1 MKNKKLFT
9 RALSLM
15 ICMIMVLGSV
25 ALGNN
30 GVSGLL
36 GEIRA
41 SAADYEY
48 VTFPIGNELYMSRS
62 NKKLDKDQ
70 SAETG
75 GHGSY
80 AFDFCNGTKDLK
92 APFTGK
98 VVYKET
104 KDSNTIIFQSKDK
117 VRLANGKTDY
127 VSIVF
132 AHDNDISDVVLFT
145 SSNQKYYKQGEVFYQ
160 QGTYM
165 GGKHGGCG
173 QHSHIEVAIG
183 QYSTISQV
191 RAHGVH
197 ANEAFFIPDS
207 VKITKGYIYESCTG
221 KTIQLNWTRLST
233 AAITSELEMFLNDSL
248 YNYAYNSDFATLDK
262 EHYRTRNSSKYELSV
277 DPSEKIDGYNSLKI
291 KALEAGADQKDLII
305 GTQLQNS
312 NQYGNAGEDG
322 IFIVSFFAKSD
333 VPGAKM
339 YWRWGEESD
348 YDSVQLSTDWEHY
361 SVVLYKKPE
370 YNSNLHPYIDKA
382 CTVWINQFQ
391 VAGDVFFFKPDSGKK
406 VSTIQRKYGQKYGSL
421 PTPTLTGYSF
431 AGWFDRKYGG
441 TQITSTTS
449 AGKNNLRVYAHWNK
463 IEDYNVTLY
472 NNYSEKNYISLAGDN
487 LNENINK
494 YLFSRDSSLY
504 RVTADNNLFQG
515 CKVIKAEGLAVGS
528 AWPKDMCLRTDTNS
542 STKVKGTGDS
552 KSMILSF
559 YAKAEKAGTKL
570 YWRWGYASDL
580 EPISLSTEWK
590 RYSINIPKSADFSES
605 MLLYFDTVGTVWLS
619 QLQLEDGD
627 AATDYVPET
636 SGIFDEFTYS
646 GSFSSSTLSSYVP
659 VREGYDFDGWY
670 TSKVGGA
677 KVTSSNDVALGDV
690 KLYAHWSKSAC
701 KHNYVVVA
709 DTEPTCLNDGSRT
722 FKCSKCGDSYVEAVP
737 APGHKAGEWT
747 VETAAT
753 CTAAG
758 KRVKYCTV
766 CRAVVETETL
776 PAKGHSFGE
785 WKQGAASSC
794 TADGY
799 EYRVCASCGFVE
811 NKNVSGTGHSWA
823 SEYTVDKAATCTEN
837 GSKSIH
843 CTKCTATTNSTVIP
857 AKGHSFGNW
866 RTLNEATCTADG
878 SEIRNCSAC
887 SATEKRTVAA
897 KGHIWQDDFTVD
909 KEATCSETGSKSV
922 HCRNCS
928 ATKYSTEIAKKPHNV
943 VIDNSVSAT
952 CTTAGLTEGSHC
964 LTCGTVI
971 KARTTVPAT
980 GHTDM
985 NNDGLCD
992 KCGKSL
998 APTVYPK
1005 LSIRTPSTTTV
1016 SYGFTLNL
1024 HANVTDLPEGARV
1037 VWSMDG
1043 SGFELIPSSDGMTC
1057 GVKSVS
1063 KGSAT
1068 ITAKVV
1074 DKTGN
1079 AVKDA
1084 NGNEITA
1091 SQQLT
1096 SKAGF
1101 FQKLA
1106 AFFKRLFGSNMVTPY
1121 ALNKLMK

>member
-25 ALGNN
+25 AAGAGGINLFK
-30 GVSGLL
+30 
-36 GEIRA
+36 A
-41 SAADYEY
+41 SAAS
-48 VTFPIGNELYMSRS
+48 TFTPR
-62 NKKLDKDQ
+62 
-70 SAETG
+70 T
-75 GHGSY
+75 
-80 AFDFCNGTKDLK
+80 T
-92 APFTGK
+92 APT
-98 VVYKET
+98 Y
-104 KDSNTIIFQSKDK
+104 D
-117 VRLANGKTDY
+117 
-127 VSIVF
+127 
-132 AHDNDISDVVLFT
+132 
-145 SSNQKYYKQGEVFYQ
+145 KYYKPQSSYNPFAVNYSAYGGNCTWYAWGRAYEITNSYPKLSRGNAGEWWGYNKTNSYYSSGSTPKLGAIACWSGGAGHVAVVESINSDGSFLVSESGWSSTYFRLRTVPKNGYTSGLSFQGFI
-160 QGTYM
+160 YM
-165 GGKHGGCG
+165 GDYTLP
-173 QHSHIEVAIG
+173 SEV
-183 QYSTISQV
+183 
-191 RAHGVH
+191 
-197 ANEAFFIPDS
+197 
-207 VKITKGYIYESCTG
+207 
-221 KTIQLNWTRLST
+221 
-233 AAITSELEMFLNDSL
+233 TSELEMFLNDSL

-291 KALEAGADQKDLII
+291 KALEAGADQKDMII
-305 GTQLQNS
+305 DTQLQNS
-312 NQYGNAGEDG
+312 TTYGNTGNEG
-322 IFIVSFFAKSD
+322 KFIVSFFAKADAAGS
-333 VPGAKM
+333 KM
-339 YWRWGEESD
+339 YWRWGGDPTYKSI
-348 YDSVQLSTDWEHY
+348 SLSTEWEYY
-361 SVVLYKKPE
+361 SVVMDKSPE
-370 YNSNLHPYIDKA
+370 YNFCLHPYIDRT
-382 CTVWINQFQ
+382 CTVWLNQFQ
-391 VAGDVFFFKPDSGKK
+391 VSDDIREFKPDNGKV
-406 VSTIQRKYGQKYGSL
+406 VSTIKANVGQKYGSL
-421 PTPTLTGYSF
+421 PTPTKDGYTF
-431 AGWFDRKYGG
+431 AGWYTLKNGG
-441 TQITSTTS
+441 TRIDSTTS
-449 AGKNNLRVYAHWNK
+449 VRITNLRVYAHWDKNDKNK
-463 IEDYNVTLY
+463 VTLY
-472 NNYSEKNYISLAGDN
+472 NNYSEKNYISGVADSS
-487 LNENINK
+487 NEPINK
-494 YLFSRDSSLY
+494 YLFSRDSSTY
-504 RVTADNNLFQG
+504 RVTIDDDLFQNSN
-515 CKVIKAEGLAVGS
+515 VIKIEGFEKGAS
-528 AWPKDMCLRTDTNS
+528 YPKDMCLITDT
-542 STKVKGTGDS
+542 STSTNDGGVGDE
-552 KSMILSF
+552 KTMTLSF
-559 YAKAEKAGTKL
+559 FAKSNVSNTNM
-570 YWRWGYASDL
+570 YWRWGYNS
-580 EPISLSTEWK
+580 EFKTVSLSTNWK
-590 RYSINIPKSADFSES
+590 QYTIKVPKSKWFSHN
-605 MLLYFDTVGTVWLS
+605 LLPYFDTVGTVWLS

-646 GSFSSSTLSSYVP
+646 GSFSSSTLGSYVP

-690 KLYAHWSKSAC
+690 KLYAHWSKSEC

-709 DTEPTCLNDGSRT
+709 DTEPTCLNDGSKT

-837 GSKSIH
+837 GSRSIH
-843 CTKCTATTNSTVIP
+843 CTKCSATANSTVIP

-909 KEATCSETGSKSV
+909 KEATCSEAGSKSV

-943 VIDNSVSAT
+943 VIDNSVAAT

-998 APTVYPK
+998 VPTVYPK

-1043 SGFELIPSSDGMTC
+1043 SGFELIPSADGMTC

-1074 DKTGN
+1074 DKNGN

-1084 NGNEITA
+1084 NGNEISA

-1101 FQKLA
+1101 FQKIV
-1106 AFFKRLFGSNMVTPY
+1106 AFFKKLFGSNMIIPY
-1121 ALNKLMK
+1121 ALEWIIK

>member
-1 MKNKKLFT
+1 MKNKTLFT

-25 ALGNN
+25 AAGADGIESIFSEKAQAASVLDGKLLWPVSSSYSMTRPFSATGHKAVDINN
-30 GVSGLL
+30 CTGKDIVAAYDGTVYAYYNKCQHYSASCTSCEKGGYGVGL
-36 GEIRA
+36 IIKH
-41 SAADYEY
+41 
-48 VTFPIGNELYMSRS
+48 TI
-62 NKKLDKDQ
+62 
-70 SAETG
+70 
-75 GHGSY
+75 
-80 AFDFCNGTKDLK
+80 NGTTYYTHY
-92 APFTGK
+92 AHM
-98 VVYKET
+98 VY
-104 KDSNTIIFQSKDK
+104 N
-117 VRLANGKTDY
+117 
-127 VSIVF
+127 SIP
-132 AHDNDISDVVLFT
+132 
-145 SSNQKYYKQGEVFYQ
+145 QKFSQVGATVKQGEVI
-160 QGTYM
+160 
-165 GGKHGGCG
+165 GKVGSSGN
-173 QHSHIEVAIG
+173 
-183 QYSTISQV
+183 STGPHLHFQVTSGANAWSNYINNTPTDKRHNYVSSSGIS
-191 RAHGVH
+191 
-197 ANEAFFIPDS
+197 
-207 VKITKGYIYESCTG
+207 YIYS
-221 KTIQLNWTRLST
+221 LV
-233 AAITSELEMFLNDSL
+233 TSELEMFLNDSQ

-262 EHYRTRNSSKYELSV
+262 THYRGRNSSEYEFSV

-291 KALEAGADQKDLII
+291 KALVAGADQKDMII
-305 GTQLQNS
+305 DTQLQNS
-312 NQYGNAGEDG
+312 TAFGNTGDDKS
-322 IFIVSFFAKSD
+322 FIISFFAKAD
-333 VPGAKM
+333 VDGAKM
-339 YWRWGEESD
+339 YWRWGGDPTYKSI
-348 YDSVQLSTDWEHY
+348 SLSTEWEYY
-361 SVVLYKKPE
+361 SIVTDKKRD
-370 YNSNLHPYIDKA
+370 YNFCLHPYIDRE
-382 CTVWINQFQ
+382 CSVWLNQFQ
-391 VAGDVFFFKPDSGKK
+391 VGGLRPFKSDSGK
-406 VSTIQRKYGQKYGSL
+406 VVATIRLRSGEKWGTL
-421 PTPTLTGYSF
+421 PTPTLAGYTF
-431 AGWFDRKYGG
+431 DGWYTEKDGG
-441 TQITSTTS
+441 TKVTSETTVTPL
-449 AGKNNLRVYAHWNK
+449 NLRVFAHWSKSGNYTV
-463 IEDYNVTLY
+463 ELH
-472 NNYSEKNYISLAGDN
+472 NNYSEKNYISGIENSIDN
-487 LNENINK
+487 LNEPINK
-494 YLFSRDSSLY
+494 YLKSRDTSMYRISVDNYNKFENRSSVKIEGKKIGSSY
-504 RVTADNNLFQG
+504 GDDIILF
-515 CKVIKAEGLAVGS
+515 
-528 AWPKDMCLRTDTNS
+528 TDTNS
-542 STKVKGTGDS
+542 APDTGGVGES
-552 KSMILSF
+552 KNMTMSF
-559 YAKAEKAGTKL
+559 YAKANTAGTKL
-570 YWRWGYASDL
+570 YWRWGGDTQYKTV
-580 EPISLSTEWK
+580 SLSTNWEH
-590 RYSINIPKSADFSES
+590 YSVSLPKLKTYADDLHVHFN
-605 MLLYFDTVGTVWLS
+605 TVGTVWLS

-670 TSKVGGA
+670 TSNVGGA

-701 KHNYVVVA
+701 KHIYVVVA
-709 DTEPTCLNDGSRT
+709 DTEPTCLNDGSKT

-794 TADGY
+794 TSDGY

-843 CTKCTATTNSTVIP
+843 CTKCSATANSTVIP

-909 KEATCSETGSKSV
+909 KEATCTETGVKSV

-928 ATKYSTEIAKKPHNV
+928 ATKYETEIAKKPHNV
-943 VIDNSVSAT
+943 VIDNSVAAT

-964 LTCGTVI
+964 STCGTVI

-998 APTVYPK
+998 VPTVYPK

-1043 SGFELIPSSDGMTC
+1043 SGFELIPSADGMTC

-1106 AFFKRLFGSNMVTPY
+1106 AFFKRLFGSNMVIPY

>member
-25 ALGNN
+25 AAGADGIESIFSEKAQAASVLDGKLLWPVSSSYSMTRPFSATGHKAVDINN
-30 GVSGLL
+30 CTGKDIVAAYDGTVYAYYNKCQHYSASCTSCEKGGYGVGL
-36 GEIRA
+36 IIKH
-41 SAADYEY
+41 
-48 VTFPIGNELYMSRS
+48 TI
-62 NKKLDKDQ
+62 
-70 SAETG
+70 
-75 GHGSY
+75 
-80 AFDFCNGTKDLK
+80 NGTTYYTHY
-92 APFTGK
+92 AHM
-98 VVYKET
+98 VY
-104 KDSNTIIFQSKDK
+104 N
-117 VRLANGKTDY
+117 
-127 VSIVF
+127 SIP
-132 AHDNDISDVVLFT
+132 
-145 SSNQKYYKQGEVFYQ
+145 QKFSQVGATVKQGEVI
-160 QGTYM
+160 
-165 GGKHGGCG
+165 GKVGSSGN
-173 QHSHIEVAIG
+173 
-183 QYSTISQV
+183 STGPHLHFQVTSGANAWSNYINNTPTDKRHNYVSSSGIS
-191 RAHGVH
+191 
-197 ANEAFFIPDS
+197 
-207 VKITKGYIYESCTG
+207 YIYS
-221 KTIQLNWTRLST
+221 LV
-233 AAITSELEMFLNDSL
+233 TSELEMFLNDSL

-291 KALEAGADQKDLII
+291 KALEAGADQKDLVID
-305 GTQLQNS
+305 TQLQNWS
-312 NQYGNAGEDG
+312 SEGYMGDNKS
-322 IFIVSFFAKSD
+322 FVVSFFAKAD
-333 VPGAKM
+333 VASAKI
-339 YWRWGEESD
+339 YWRWGGETTYQSI
-348 YDSVQLSTDWEHY
+348 SLTTDWEYY
-361 SVVLYKKPE
+361 SIIMDKKPG
-370 YNSNLHPYIDKA
+370 YNYCLHPYIDSA
-382 CTVWINQFQ
+382 CTVWVNQFQ
-391 VAGDVFFFKPDSGKK
+391 VGDVKPFKSDSGKI
-406 VSTIQRKYGQKYGSL
+406 VGTIKRKGGEKWGTL
-421 PTPTLTGYSF
+421 PTPTLSNYTF
-431 AGWFDRKYGG
+431 DGWYTEKIGG
-441 TQITSTTS
+441 TKVTNTTAAN
-449 AGKNNLRVYAHWNK
+449 AGLRVYAHWK
-463 IEDYNVTLY
+463 KSGGYKVSLY
-472 NNYSEKNYISLAGDN
+472 NNYSEKNYFSMATDGLTDP
-487 LNENINK
+487 INK
-494 YLFSRDSSLY
+494 YLLSHDSGTY
-504 RVTADNNLFQG
+504 RITVDDSNKFNNNSS
-515 CKVIKAEGLAVGS
+515 IKIVGVS
-528 AWPKDMCLRTDTNS
+528 KGATYLNNMNMVTDTNFS
-542 STKVKGTGDS
+542 NIDYGVGDE
-552 KSMILSF
+552 KDMVLSF
-559 YAKAEKAGTKL
+559 YAKSTISGTKL
-570 YWRWGYASDL
+570 YWRWGYDTEAKAV
-580 EPISLSTEWK
+580 ELSTDWQH
-590 RYSINIPKSADFSES
+590 YSVLLPKDKNFSHTFHP
-605 MLLYFDTVGTVWLS
+605 YFDTVGTVWLS

-670 TSKVGGA
+670 TSKVGGT

-722 FKCSKCGDSYVEAVP
+722 FKCSKCGDSYEEAVP

-747 VETAAT
+747 VDAAAT

-794 TADGY
+794 TSDGY

-843 CTKCTATTNSTVIP
+843 CTKCSATANSTVIP

-943 VIDNSVSAT
+943 VIDNSVAAT

-1024 HANVTDLPEGARV
+1024 HANVTDLPDGARI

-1043 SGFELIPSSDGMTC
+1043 SGFELIPSADGMTC

-1106 AFFKRLFGSNMVTPY
+1106 AFFKRLFGSNMVIPY

>member
-1 MKNKKLFT
+1 MKSKKIFFRT
-9 RALSLM
+9 LSLLL
-15 ICMIMVLGSV
+15 CMIMVLGSV
-25 ALGNN
+25 AVAGIGIDFGSTKAQAAAPLDGK
-30 GVSGLL
+30 LL
-36 GEIRA
+36 WPVP
-41 SAADYEY
+41 SSY
-48 VTFPIGNELYMSRS
+48 TMSRAFS
-62 NKKLDKDQ
+62 ASGHKAIDIHYCTGNDIVAAYDGTVSAYYNKCKHYSKSCKSCD
-70 SAETG
+70 SG
-75 GHGSY
+75 GYGVGLIIKHTI
-80 AFDFCNGTKDLK
+80 NGTTYYTHYAHMVYDSIPQK
-92 APFTGK
+92 FSK
-98 VVYKET
+98 VGATV
-104 KDSNTIIFQSKDK
+104 
-117 VRLANGKTDY
+117 
-127 VSIVF
+127 
-132 AHDNDISDVVLFT
+132 
-145 SSNQKYYKQGEVFYQ
+145 KQGEVIGKVGSSGYSEGPHLHFQ
-160 QGTYM
+160 VTSGANAWSTYINNTPTDKKHNIVYA
-165 GGKHGGCG
+165 GGI
-173 QHSHIEVAIG
+173 SYI
-183 QYSTISQV
+183 YSTV
-191 RAHGVH
+191 
-197 ANEAFFIPDS
+197 
-207 VKITKGYIYESCTG
+207 
-221 KTIQLNWTRLST
+221 
-233 AAITSELEMFLNDSL
+233 TSELEMFLNDSL

-291 KALEAGADQKDLII
+291 KALEAGADQKDLVID
-305 GTQLQNS
+305 TQLQNWS
-312 NQYGNAGEDG
+312 SEGYMGDNKS
-322 IFIVSFFAKSD
+322 FVVSFFAKAD
-333 VPGAKM
+333 VASAKI
-339 YWRWGEESD
+339 YWRWGGETTYQSI
-348 YDSVQLSTDWEHY
+348 SLTTDWEYY
-361 SVVLYKKPE
+361 SIIMDKKPG
-370 YNSNLHPYIDKA
+370 YNYCLHPYIDSA
-382 CTVWINQFQ
+382 CTVWVNQFQ
-391 VAGDVFFFKPDSGKK
+391 VGDVKPFKSDSGKI
-406 VSTIQRKYGQKYGSL
+406 VGTIKRKGGEKWGTL
-421 PTPTLTGYSF
+421 PTPTLS
-431 AGWFDRKYGG
+431 KIGG
-441 TQITSTTS
+441 TKVTNTTAANAS
-449 AGKNNLRVYAHWNK
+449 LRVYAHWK
-463 IEDYNVTLY
+463 KSGGYKVSLY
-472 NNYSEKNYISLAGDN
+472 NNYSEKNYFSMATDGLTDP
-487 LNENINK
+487 INK
-494 YLFSRDSSLY
+494 YLLSHDSGTY
-504 RVTADNNLFQG
+504 RITVDDSNKFNNNSS
-515 CKVIKAEGLAVGS
+515 IKIVGVS
-528 AWPKDMCLRTDTNS
+528 KGATYLNNMNMVTDTNFS
-542 STKVKGTGDS
+542 NIDYGVGDE
-552 KSMILSF
+552 KDMVLSF
-559 YAKAEKAGTKL
+559 YAKSTIPGTKL
-570 YWRWGYASDL
+570 YWRWGYDTEARAV
-580 EPISLSTEWK
+580 ELSTDWQH
-590 RYSINIPKSADFSES
+590 YSVLLPKDKNFSHTFHP
-605 MLLYFDTVGTVWLS
+605 YFDTVGTVWLS

-709 DTEPTCLNDGSRT
+709 DTEPTCLNDGSKT

-843 CTKCTATTNSTVIP
+843 CTKCSATANSTVIP

-909 KEATCSETGSKSV
+909 KEATCSEAGSKSV

-943 VIDNSVSAT
+943 VIDNSVAAT

-1024 HANVTDLPEGARV
+1024 HANVTDLPEGARI

-1043 SGFELIPSSDGMTC
+1043 SGFELIPSADGMTC

-1106 AFFKRLFGSNMVTPY
+1106 AFFKKLFGSNMVIPY